1 MATIE
6 ELRSEVERL
15 TRELDLQ
22 SSEIS
27 QSAKYG
33 LGLLEEKL
41 ALQSKCEELENLY
54 ENTKHEL
61 DITLEVSLLRKLE
74 SLQLGICLR
83 CVAYEFNN
91 FAKVLTHWNSN
102 YKVNPPWHWR
112 MKSFAKD
119 LDRIVQFDSYTF
131 VVVTKEKK
139 PFQYMNFKLPCREC
153 FSLSMKSWCIAMSPH
168 AQNTICFKYE
178 VQLLPHKTNTNFTV
192 YLTSFVTG
200 RRKIWLEEN
209 CVEQTKHIN

>member
-54 ENTKHEL
+54 ENTKHEF
-61 DITLEVSLLRKLE
+61 DITLEVSKFILGSLFRLR
-74 SLQLGICLR
+74 
-83 CVAYEFNN
+83 
-91 FAKVLTHWNSN
+91 
-102 YKVNPPWHWR
+102 
-112 MKSFAKD
+112 
-119 LDRIVQFDSYTF
+119 
-131 VVVTKEKK
+131 
-139 PFQYMNFKLPCREC
+139 
-153 FSLSMKSWCIAMSPH
+153 
-168 AQNTICFKYE
+168 
-178 VQLLPHKTNTNFTV
+178 
-192 YLTSFVTG
+192 
-200 RRKIWLEEN
+200 
-209 CVEQTKHIN
+209 

>member
-41 ALQSKCEELENLY
+41 SWQTKCEELENLY

-61 DITLEVSLLRKLE
+61 DITLEVSSNAKNLE
-74 SLQLGICLR
+74 
-83 CVAYEFNN
+83 N
-91 FAKVLTHWNSN
+91 FCN
-102 YKVNPPWHWR
+102 R
-112 MKSFAKD
+112 
-119 LDRIVQFDSYTF
+119 
-131 VVVTKEKK
+131 
-139 PFQYMNFKLPCREC
+139 
-153 FSLSMKSWCIAMSPH
+153 
-168 AQNTICFKYE
+168 
-178 VQLLPHKTNTNFTV
+178 
-192 YLTSFVTG
+192 
-200 RRKIWLEEN
+200 
-209 CVEQTKHIN
+209 

>member
-41 ALQSKCEELENLY
+41 ALQGKCEELENLY

-61 DITLEVSLLRKLE
+61 EITQEVST
-74 SLQLGICLR
+74 QI
-83 CVAYEFNN
+83 
-91 FAKVLTHWNSN
+91 AK
-102 YKVNPPWHWR
+102 K
-112 MKSFAKD
+112 MKKKIS
-119 LDRIVQFDSYTF
+119 DR
-131 VVVTKEKK
+131 
-139 PFQYMNFKLPCREC
+139 PFLY
-153 FSLSMKSWCIAMSPH
+153 FSL
-168 AQNTICFKYE
+168 
-178 VQLLPHKTNTNFTV
+178 LL
-192 YLTSFVTG
+192 SFPKLSFLLANVL
-200 RRKIWLEEN
+200 IVN
-209 CVEQTKHIN
+209 

>member
-22 SSEIS
+22 SSEIN

-61 DITLEVSLLRKLE
+61 EITQEVRK
-74 SLQLGICLR
+74 
-83 CVAYEFNN
+83 N
-91 FAKVLTHWNSN
+91 AK
-102 YKVNPPWHWR
+102 
-112 MKSFAKD
+112 
-119 LDRIVQFDSYTF
+119 II
-131 VVVTKEKK
+131 
-139 PFQYMNFKLPCREC
+139 
-153 FSLSMKSWCIAMSPH
+153 SLSPSHSH
-168 AQNTICFKYE
+168 TFKHPAKMVIPQHPE
-178 VQLLPHKTNTNFTV
+178 SKNKNVK
-192 YLTSFVTG
+192 
-200 RRKIWLEEN
+200 
-209 CVEQTKHIN
+209 